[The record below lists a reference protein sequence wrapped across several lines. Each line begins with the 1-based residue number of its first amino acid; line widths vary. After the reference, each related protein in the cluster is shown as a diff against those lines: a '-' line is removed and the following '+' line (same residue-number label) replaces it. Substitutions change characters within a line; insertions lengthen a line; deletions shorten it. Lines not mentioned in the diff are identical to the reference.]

1 MTQTTHEEKFDEFKL
16 EQEMD
21 EDANIPEGR
30 LREPDVKF
38 TPEEEA
44 KLYRQV
50 DWRILPILA
59 LLYLSSFMDRGA
71 IGNAR
76 LSCRLSAKEYATC
89 LSVFFVTYFLFEV
102 PSNLALTKIR
112 PRFWLAF
119 ITFGWGIAMTLSGIV
134 KTYAGLAVCRTIL
147 GAFEAGG
154 LFPGVPLYLSFFYP
168 RFIYQRRLAIFFSAA
183 TMAGAFAGLL
193 AYYER
198 ALKHRQDNR
207 PSTRPG
213 MGPRRKDK
221 LVATV
226 RSGEGMTWAGY
237 PVSIDGDLSFFWSS
251 TLNRAKAR
259 LAAASARHVPPRARA
274 MYANSYV
281 TSKVIHL
288 LSFDIPPITFV
299 DAFEQALISFVWQS
313 ESFRPVTEK
322 AVFLRRDLGG
332 LGLLSIEDIVR
343 SMAIRFWDCVAHG
356 FEPIWADLARLSW
369 RQTYPDETSIWSTL
383 IASPR
388 RARHA
393 RWTKVINLARQNLPH
408 VFPELLQSN
417 EVMVIPP
424 TLPSLHP
431 HGLSD
436 EVRKQLK
443 KYGAIID
450 LYRRPQTTG
459 EPVHPRPQPDT
470 PLGRLWAAVSARS
483 PIAPLLPQPAPVRT
497 IIVDSQ
503 FPRPCTYSFLG
514 TTRPYTIKALR
525 RFINENRYP
534 SMDDADKK
542 DVHWKW
548 IFGATPTCVLQWH
561 HGHATSDGCPHCGQR
576 DTFMHFFFECEHSLE
591 YWSLV
596 LQLLRVSLGQAD
608 EFQSGTVDSPQI
620 MLGLPRVRGGDRNSR
635 TYIVVRVVLAIA
647 FNKLYL
653 ARWHRHK
660 DQIPLPTPYLLARE
674 VHSHLKFR
682 LRRLP
687 DDELLEQ
694 LIKGDANWVDTV
706 ISSENEAR
714 DSWVQHALESIQ
726 LGLV

>member
-1 MTQTTHEEKFDEFKL
+1 MEL
-16 EQEMD
+16 
-21 EDANIPEGR
+21 
-30 LREPDVKF
+30 
-38 TPEEEA
+38 
-44 KLYRQV
+44 
-50 DWRILPILA
+50 
-59 LLYLSSFMDRGA
+59 
-71 IGNAR
+71 
-76 LSCRLSAKEYATC
+76 
-89 LSVFFVTYFLFEV
+89 
-102 PSNLALTKIR
+102 
-112 PRFWLAF
+112 LAF
-119 ITFGWGIAMTLSGIV
+119 F
-134 KTYAGLAVCRTIL
+134 
-147 GAFEAGG
+147 
-154 LFPGVPLYLSFFYP
+154 
-168 RFIYQRRLAIFFSAA
+168 
-183 TMAGAFAGLL
+183 
-193 AYYER
+193 
-198 ALKHRQDNR
+198 
-207 PSTRPG
+207 
-213 MGPRRKDK
+213 
-221 LVATV
+221 
-226 RSGEGMTWAGY
+226 
-237 PVSIDGDLSFFWSS
+237 
-251 TLNRAKAR
+251 
-259 LAAASARHVPPRARA
+259 
-274 MYANSYV
+274 
-281 TSKVIHL
+281 
-288 LSFDIPPITFV
+288 IPPITFV
-299 DAFEQALISFVWQS
+299 DAFEQALMSFVWQS

-322 AVFLRRDLGG
+322 AVFHRRDLGG

-393 RWTKVINLARQNLPH
+393 RWTKVINVARQNLPH
-408 VFPELLQSN
+408 VFPELLQLN

-470 PLGRLWAAVSARS
+470 PLGRF
-483 PIAPLLPQPAPVRT
+483 
-497 IIVDSQ
+497 Q

-534 SMDDADKK
+534 SMDDGTGLKWPTDLTKAQKHQFWLWLNSQWATADEK
-542 DVHWKW
+542 DVHWKL

-660 DQIPLPTPYLLARE
+660 DRIPLPTPYLLVRE

-687 DDELLEQ
+687 DGELLEQ
-694 LIKGDANWVDTV
+694 LMGLHCIVDVFLPASAAAFTTCWHRCVFHFQNYLSVDTLADER
-706 ISSENEAR
+706 S
-714 DSWVQHALESIQ
+714 ALQDVYSC
-726 LGLV
+726 